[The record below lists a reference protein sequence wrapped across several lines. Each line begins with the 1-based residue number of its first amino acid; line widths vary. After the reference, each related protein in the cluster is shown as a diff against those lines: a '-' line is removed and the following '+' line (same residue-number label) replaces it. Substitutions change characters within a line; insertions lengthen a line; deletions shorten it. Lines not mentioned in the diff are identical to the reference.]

1 MNRTLTYFLFLFL
14 IFLFACTKDVGKIN
28 YGNYPPEIG
37 AIISKNCAVSGC
49 HNSASAAAA
58 GNLNLET
65 WTSLFSGSNSGSPV
79 IPFSS
84 KYSSLCYFIN
94 TYSDLGLQNFPTMPL
109 NRKPLSREEV
119 KLIKEWIDKGAP
131 DVNGKV
137 IQANKK
143 LYAVNQGCDVVT
155 VFDAETQLPIRF
167 IEVGTKSSVES
178 PHQIRVSPDGK
189 FWYVIFIDNN
199 VMQKFSCSDDKLV
212 ANIPLTPLAAGTG
225 NVDAG
230 DWNTFIISKD
240 SKRAYC
246 ASWTSNGSIAAV
258 DLENGKLLH
267 YLGGQH
273 ESHGIVLNA
282 DDTKLYVCA
291 QRGNYI
297 SEIDT
302 AFTEQHQYSLQ
313 NGMPVNQNSS
323 LDLHDVILAPNN
335 EDLLVTCQTS
345 NEVRIFNIASK
356 SVKAIIP
363 MGVPPNLI
371 IYSKSMKQFF
381 VSFTEDS
388 TTFSGKKGRITRI
401 NANDYSTTNLQCGF
415 EPHGI
420 AVDEN
425 KKLLYVLSRNISA
438 NGPAPHHTSECAG
451 KNGFVNF
458 VDLNTFKVLPKKYE
472 LSTDPYFIDIQP

>member
-1 MNRTLTYFLFLFL
+1 MNRAFKYFLFLVL
-14 IFLFACTKDVGKIN
+14 IFFFACTKDVGKIN

-37 AIISKNCAVSGC
+37 TIISKNCAVSGC
-49 HNSASAAAA
+49 HNSASSAAA

-109 NRKPLSREEV
+109 NKTPLSREEV

-131 DVNGKV
+131 DVNGKIV
-137 IQANKK
+137 RANKK
-143 LYAVNQGCDVVT
+143 FYAVNQGCDVVT

-167 IEVGTKSSVES
+167 IEVGTKTSIES

-189 FWYVIFIDNN
+189 FWYVVFINN
-199 VMQKFSCSDDKLV
+199 NIMQKFRCSDDAFV

-225 NVDAG
+225 NIDAG
-230 DWNTFIISKD
+230 DWNTFVISKD

-246 ASWTSNGSIAAV
+246 VSWTTNGSIAAV
-258 DLENGKLLH
+258 DLENEKLIH

-273 ESHGIVLNA
+273 EPHGIALNA
-282 DDTKLYVCA
+282 EETKIYVCA

-297 SEIDT
+297 NEIDT
-302 AFTEQHQYSLQ
+302 AFSEQNQYSLE
-313 NGMPVNQNSS
+313 NGMPINQNSS
-323 LDLHDVILAPNN
+323 LDAHDVILAPNN
-335 EDLLVTCQTS
+335 EDLVITCQKS
-345 NEVRIFNIASK
+345 NEVRIFNIPSL
-356 SVKAIIP
+356 SVIEIIP
-363 MGVPPNLI
+363 TGIFPQEI
-371 IYSKSMKQFF
+371 IYSKTTNQYF
-381 VSFTEDS
+381 VSCTEDS
-388 TTFSGKKGRITRI
+388 TSFPGKKGVITRI
-401 NANDYSTTNLQCGF
+401 NATNYSATNLQCGF

-420 AVDEN
+420 AVDET

-472 LSTDPYFIDIQP
+472 LSTDPYFISAQP